1 MSSFS
6 QKIKPKYDVST
17 YEGVRNN
24 YNWIINSARELSN
37 EELKINADF
46 LFYIG
51 EIRCSASSIEEFT
64 DQCYGINDIK
74 LISFHIFVYKQQGDY
89 IFGAIYLSNLNID
102 ANSRKD
108 LEQIITILNRT
119 SSQETSQNDIGY
131 VVKNEYHNVGVVVNG
146 DNNTVANNNSAVANN
161 NSSIADNGSSIND
174 SSQKESTL
182 KRWIESIAQNLTA
195 SLIWKLI
202 PLIGIALIAYI
213 VSKIPS

>member
-6 QKIKPKYDVST
+6 QTIEPRYDVST
-17 YEGVRNN
+17 YEGVRDN

-51 EIRCSASSIEEFT
+51 KIRCSSSSIEEFT
-64 DQCYGINDIK
+64 DQCYGINDFK
-74 LISFHIFVYKQQGDY
+74 LISFQIFVYKQQGGH
-89 IFGAIYLSNLNID
+89 IFSAIYLSDLDIYAD
-102 ANSRKD
+102 SRKS
-108 LEQIITILNRT
+108 LEQVITILNHT
-119 SSQETSQNDIGY
+119 SSQDTNQDNTCNI
-131 VVKNEYHNVGVVVNG
+131 VKNEYHNVGVVVNG

-161 NSSIADNGSSIND
+161 NSSIADNGSSVND
-174 SSQKESTL
+174 SSQKESAI

-202 PLIGIALIAYI
+202 PFIGIIIAYI